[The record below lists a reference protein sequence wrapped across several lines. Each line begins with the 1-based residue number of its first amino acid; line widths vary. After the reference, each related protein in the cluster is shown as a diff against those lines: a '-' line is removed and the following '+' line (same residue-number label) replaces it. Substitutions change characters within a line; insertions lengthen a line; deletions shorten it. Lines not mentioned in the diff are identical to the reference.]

1 MLCDCY
7 LKNGKVYL
15 PTMGQM
21 DKGFYRDI
29 EPVAVVSVA
38 DEEGL
43 SRALR
48 DTINRGNPTVRSLG
62 PDAYPE
68 PIVLKYA
75 GAKNWSAF
83 ERGALTWSIRERNGI
98 YRIVGQQLHRSGK
111 GWQDDPEQTITF
123 PPGTTT
129 DDVIERMIV
138 ILQDAAR
145 TGSKKQ

>member
-68 PIVLKYA
+68 PHRIK
-75 GAKNWSAF
+75 
-83 ERGALTWSIRERNGI
+83 IRW
-98 YRIVGQQLHRSGK
+98 GK
-111 GWQDDPEQTITF
+111 EL
-123 PPGTTT
+123 
-129 DDVIERMIV
+129 VCV
-138 ILQDAAR
+138 R
-145 TGSKKQ
+145 TGRFDLEH